1 MTRQLPSTKKLSEQY
16 ESIFSERQYPDTG
29 GMYMQRILKIL
40 LLITLLTLSGPVLFA
55 VEKQEIQ
62 KGGRTPASAAPGVQA
77 TVLIQPAFS
86 LHADRTA
93 VLIMDYEND
102 IMGMLPEGAQMS
114 LLEKAGAILKASR
127 QAHMP
132 VIYIVVRFRDG
143 YPEINAQNKLF
154 SGLKDSGLLREG
166 TSGAEIHAKVA
177 PQPGDI
183 IVTKRR
189 VGAFSTTDL
198 ETILRS
204 KNINTIV
211 LFGISTS
218 GVVLSTVRWA
228 ADMDYKLAVISDAC
242 ADGDAEVHRVLM
254 DKVFPRQAAVVNTQ
268 EFLFAAG
275 AQDQK

>member
-1 MTRQLPSTKKLSEQY
+1 
-16 ESIFSERQYPDTG
+16 
-29 GMYMQRILKIL
+29 MYMHRVLKIT
-40 LLITLLTLSGPVLFA
+40 LLILVLTLSGTVLLGA
-55 VEKQEIQ
+55 EKQETQ
-62 KGGRTPASAAPGVQA
+62 KGGTIPDPAAPGAKA

-102 IMGMLPEGAQMS
+102 IVAMLPESAQTS
-114 LLEKAGAILKASR
+114 LLEKAGTILKASR

-132 VIYIVVRFRDG
+132 VIYVVVRFRDG
-143 YPEINAQNKLF
+143 YPEVNPQNKLF
-154 SGLKDSGLLREG
+154 SGLKDSGRLREG
-166 TSGAEIHAKVA
+166 TPGAEIHAKVA
-177 PQPGDI
+177 PQSGDI

-204 KNINTIV
+204 KNIDTIV

-242 ADGDAEVHRVLM
+242 ADSDAEVHRVLM

-275 AQDQK
+275 ARDAK

>member
-1 MTRQLPSTKKLSEQY
+1 MHRISK
-16 ESIFSERQYPDTG
+16 IF
-29 GMYMQRILKIL
+29 
-40 LLITLLTLSGPVLFA
+40 LLIMVLTLSGAILFA
-55 VEKQEIQ
+55 AEKQDMQ
-62 KGGRTPASAAPGVQA
+62 KDGRMPESTAPGAKA
-77 TVLIQPAFS
+77 TILIQPAFS
-86 LHADRTA
+86 LHLDRTA

-102 IMGMLPEGAQMS
+102 IVGMLPENVQAS
-114 LLEKAGAILKASR
+114 LLEKASIILKASR
-127 QAHMP
+127 QAHMT

-143 YPEINAQNKLF
+143 YPEINPQNKLF
-154 SGLKDSGLLREG
+154 SSLKDSGRLREG
-166 TSGAEIHAKVA
+166 TPGAEIHAKVA

-275 AQDQK
+275 ARDEK